1 MGQIAA
7 VKKYWEIIADN
18 ISAKPVGVGAASQ
31 PWILAGEQSSLLT
44 RIAATVSGLSFI
56 ADEKLM
62 VFLELESAIRAV
74 SVELSVLRNR
84 S

>member
-1 MGQIAA
+1 
-7 VKKYWEIIADN
+7 
-18 ISAKPVGVGAASQ
+18 
-31 PWILAGEQSSLLT
+31 LLT